1 MVSAED
7 AGKLVIL
14 VAEAKVSGLAAKT
27 IYEEMARTGRSC
39 PEAIMRERGLEQVS
53 DVGALESAVKK
64 VLDENPNELERYR
77 QGETKLLGF
86 FVGQVMKASSGK
98 ADPKKVGEIVSNRL
112 KQ

>member
-1 MVSAED
+1 
-7 AGKLVIL
+7 
-14 VAEAKVSGLAAKT
+14 
-27 IYEEMARTGRSC
+27 
-39 PEAIMRERGLEQVS
+39 MRERGLEQVS

-98 ADPKKVGEIVSNRL
+98 ADPKKVGKIVLNRL